1 MTDPNALQEQIDA
14 KLARVRELRRQV
26 ESAHEEIRASL
37 REWLVLQAELDLE
50 MARRER
56 RHSPASKCSAQEQT
70 DEEDPNVV
78 RPW

>member
-26 ESAHEEIRASL
+26 ESAHEEIRSSL

-56 RHSPASKCSAQEQT
+56 RAAEVKH
-70 DEEDPNVV
+70 D
-78 RPW
+78 R

>member
-14 KLARVRELRRQV
+14 KLARVRELRRHV
-26 ESAHEEIRASL
+26 AWVHEQIRSSL

-56 RHSPASKCSAQEQT
+56 RAAEVKH
-70 DEEDPNVV
+70 D
-78 RPW
+78 

>member
-26 ESAHEEIRASL
+26 EAAHEEIRASL

-56 RHSPASKCSAQEQT
+56 RA
-70 DEEDPNVV
+70 DEVKHG
-78 RPW
+78 

>member
-1 MTDPNALQEQIDA
+1 MTDPYALQEQIDA

-26 ESAHEEIRASL
+26 ESAHEEIRANL

-50 MARRER
+50 MARQER